1 MEFINKNGKGLLL
14 CLVIAVPSWFLG
26 KAFPIIGGAVI
37 AILAGMVV
45 TVFFKE
51 KGAFEPGIKFTS
63 KKILQWAVI
72 LLGFGLNLNV
82 IVETGKQSLPII
94 VCTIATSLIGRLCSS

>member
-1 MEFINKNGKGLLL
+1 MLEFLKKHGQGILL

-45 TVFFKE
+45 TLLLRDKS
-51 KGAFEPGIKFTS
+51 GMEPGIRFVS
-63 KKILQWAVI
+63 KKA
-72 LLGFGLNLNV
+72 
-82 IVETGKQSLPII
+82 
-94 VCTIATSLIGRLCSS
+94 RM

>member
-1 MEFINKNGKGLLL
+1 MDFIKKNYKGLLL

-37 AILAGMVV
+37 GIIAGMII
-45 TVFFKE
+45 TLFIKD
-51 KGAFEPGIKFTS
+51 KSAFESGIKFTS

-72 LLGFGLNLNV
+72 LLGFGMNLSV
-82 IVETGKQSLPII
+82 ILQTGKTSFPII
-94 VCTIATSLIGRLCSS
+94 VCTIATSLIIAFVLS

>member
-1 MEFINKNGKGLLL
+1 MDFIKKNYKGLLL

-37 AILAGMVV
+37 GIIAGMLI
-45 TVFFKE
+45 TLFIKD
-51 KGAFEPGIKFTS
+51 KSAFESGIKFTS

-72 LLGFGLNLNV
+72 LLGFGMNLSV
-82 IVETGKQSLPII
+82 ILQTGK
-94 VCTIATSLIGRLCSS
+94 TSFRRKI